1 MSAGLL
7 ELFGS
12 FGIEHSNRRPGD
24 HWSKNCFNTS
34 FPTALACYL
43 MKKRIKAIYN
53 KLEFDNGKPKVVSS
67 EIDIG
72 DVFYCSGLDISNLYF
87 RFDSVFEKYR
97 PYSADSIDGIDLV
110 VMTTDGK
117 FLTPLEVKLSV
128 LQTDSTSRQSE
139 QKSGCELVIRSAA
152 TSYCAMGMY
161 DAVKNESKD
170 IQNIFED
177 VCTTICN
184 WSNSDEVLHNMPRI
198 AECIDVFQEKYHTNQ
213 KPLLMQAIWKTN
225 EKTFE
230 LAEDAFDII
239 IWSDYAISRLFI
251 DNSYTVEKY
260 MSRAARAT
268 ARMARCLW
276 ELSRTG
282 KIGLFDIYGQMAY
295 GNRSDKEFAIGAKE
309 WASYV
314 STNRIIKPILKKNTL
329 GEIIKPGYIEELSPE
344 RRFDWSCFIEYERL
358 FEKSIERS
366 GLGKKEFCRRKC
378 YKYLCR
384 IENASKLSNLL
395 GFGSEVI
402 TRFKNKQGGLKGG
415 YIPHKK
421 RVIALAI
428 GMELSDYERFEFI
441 RCSDYEYPS
450 EKLDIQVESIIRS
463 GIKVF
468 NMINEKL
475 CEIDPDNDLSAPLK
489 KET

>member
-1 MSAGLL
+1 MSSGLL
-7 ELFGS
+7 ELFGT

-24 HWSKNCFNTS
+24 HWNKNCFNTS
-34 FPTALACYL
+34 FPVALACYL
-43 MKKRIKAIYN
+43 MKKGIKAIYN
-53 KLEFDNGKPKVVSS
+53 KLEFHNGKPKVVSS

-72 DVFYCSGLDISNLYF
+72 DVFYCGGSDTSDLYF

-97 PYSADSIDGIDLV
+97 TYSADPIDGIDLV
-110 VMTTDGK
+110 VITTDGK
-117 FLTPLEVKLSV
+117 YLAPLEVKLSV
-128 LQTDSTSRQSE
+128 LQTDSSGRQSE
-139 QKSGCELVIRSAA
+139 PKSGSDLMIRSAV
-152 TSYCAMGMY
+152 TSYCALGMY
-161 DAVKNESKD
+161 DSVKNESKN
-170 IQNIFED
+170 IRNIFED

-184 WSNSDEVLHNMPRI
+184 WSNGDEVMYSIPRI
-198 AECIDVFQEKYHTNQ
+198 AECINVFQERYHTAQ
-213 KPLLMQAIWKTN
+213 KPLLMQAIWKIN
-225 EKTFE
+225 EKTSE
-230 LAEDAFDII
+230 LEEDAFDII
-239 IWSDYAISRLFI
+239 VWSDYAISRLFI
-251 DNSYTVEKY
+251 DKSYTAEKA
-260 MSRAARAT
+260 MSRASRAT
-268 ARMARCLW
+268 SRLARCLW
-276 ELSRTG
+276 ELSRSE
-282 KIGLFDIYGQMAY
+282 KIRLFDIYSQMAY

-309 WASYV
+309 WTAYI

-329 GEIIKPGYIEELSPE
+329 NEIIKPGYIEKLSPE

-366 GLGKKEFCRRKC
+366 GLGKKEFCRKKC
-378 YKYLCR
+378 YKYLCC
-384 IENASKLSNLL
+384 IENASKLSNML

-402 TRFKNKQGGLKGG
+402 TRFKNKQSGLKGG

-463 GIKVF
+463 GIENF
-468 NMINEKL
+468 NIINEKL

-489 KET
+489 KEI